1 MDECSEAQI
10 RVQMQ
15 VVVQLEVQI
24 KKERDRLQAMIQH
37 LQTSRQ
43 KMFELNELKL
53 EKKEDQKKNS
63 DPFAPNHISS
73 KLSPPASPVDGT
85 FGPVRR
91 RISDK
96 SSLSLS
102 GGKKPESNLVCF
114 TLIQTNFELCFF
126 FSLFDCFIYN
136 AFKGLPYMLERA
148 GLDVQQGK

>member
-37 LQTSRQ
+37 LQSSRQ
-43 KMFELNELKL
+43 QKIFAEHAKAEAAAAAEAASKAAEHASN
-53 EKKEDQKKNS
+53 KKEDSSGGGGGGGGKGSKPQHATS
-63 DPFAPNHISS
+63 DAYTNNHITS
-73 KLSPPASPVDGT
+73 KISPPSSPVHS

-96 SSLSLS
+96 SAMSLS
-102 GGKKPESNLVCF
+102 GGEYNVVARRH
-114 TLIQTNFELCFF
+114 IIM
-126 FSLFDCFIYN
+126 SLNRIWKIF
-136 AFKGLPYMLERA
+136 
-148 GLDVQQGK
+148 

>member
-37 LQTSRQ
+37 LQASRQ
-43 KMFELNELKL
+43 KMFEHNELKL
-53 EKKEDQKKNS
+53 HDKKDDQKKNNN
-63 DPFAPNHISS
+63 DPYASNHISS
-73 KLSPPASPVDGT
+73 KLSPPASPVHGN

-102 GGKKPESNLVCF
+102 GGEL
-114 TLIQTNFELCFF
+114 TNFV
-126 FSLFDCFIYN
+126 FSFLFTSYFI
-136 AFKGLPYMLERA
+136 
-148 GLDVQQGK
+148 DVVKT